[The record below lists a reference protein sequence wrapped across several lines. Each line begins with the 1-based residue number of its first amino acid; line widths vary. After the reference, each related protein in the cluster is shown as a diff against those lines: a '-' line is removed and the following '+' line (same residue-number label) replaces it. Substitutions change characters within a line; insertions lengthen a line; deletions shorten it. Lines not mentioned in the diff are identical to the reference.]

1 MSVIKGQTKSGIKF
15 ELDSRIKDDAR
26 LLFLLTRA
34 QNTEDVMVSTKAVM
48 DILSLIFGSEDNVLV
63 FMSEVALK
71 HDGVCEASVLIKE
84 IQEMFEA
91 LSSKN

>member
-34 QNTEDVMVSTKAVM
+34 QNTDDVMTSTKAVM
-48 DILSLIFGSEDNVLV
+48 DILTLVFGTEENVLA
-63 FMSEVALK
+63 FMNEVAE
-71 HDGVCEASVLIKE
+71 HHEGICEATILIE
-84 IQEMFEA
+84 ELQEMFEA
-91 LSSKN
+91 LSAKN